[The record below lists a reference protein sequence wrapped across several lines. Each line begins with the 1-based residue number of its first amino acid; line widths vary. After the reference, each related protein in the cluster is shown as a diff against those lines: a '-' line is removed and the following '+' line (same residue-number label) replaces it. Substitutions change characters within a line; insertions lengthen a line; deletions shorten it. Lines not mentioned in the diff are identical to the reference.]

1 MAKVLFIIGS
11 MRNASFNRQ
20 LAKALHELKTTKKSV
35 NQIALDYGFSNIYY
49 FSNAFKNKYGVSPS
63 SIIKL

>member
-20 LAKALHELKTTKKSV
+20 LAKKAEKLIGER
-35 NQIALDYGFSNIYY
+35 AY
-49 FSNAFKNKYGVSPS
+49 VSY
-63 SIIKL
+63 L